1 MKIENHVDGVEVPI
15 GVLGSDGL
23 TLTFSQEEVWH
34 HSVNN
39 IITLFSYD
47 HYPLFRPLPPPPPPH
62 THTLHFL
69 LTESHSTL

>member
-34 HSVNN
+34 HSVNY

-47 HYPLFRPLPPPPPPH
+47 I
-62 THTLHFL
+62 
-69 LTESHSTL
+69 